1 MSRFTAHLGL
11 SLVENTD
18 GSPKLTADDRCVWEV
33 ATPLSYEV
41 GAENSGEVV
50 TVPRGA
56 TTDLAS
62 IPRFA
67 WSVGFPPDGPW
78 LKAAVIHDFLYRTK
92 GACIWGGS
100 RWMTR
105 VLPYTRAEADGILRE
120 AMKVLG
126 VGAFERGVIW
136 SAVRI
141 GGARGWGS

>member
-1 MSRFTAHLGL
+1 MSKFTSHLGL
-11 SLVENTD
+11 TMAEDERGWPIKKDGRCTWLVE
-18 GSPKLTADDRCVWEV
+18 
-33 ATPLSYEV
+33 TPLAYEV
-41 GAENSGEVV
+41 GEEGSGETI

-78 LKAAVIHDFLYRTK
+78 LKAAVIHDNLYRRR
-92 GACIWGGS
+92 GDVI
-100 RWMTR
+100 RTR
-105 VLPYTRAEADGILRE
+105 PAPYTRSEADGILRE

-136 SAVRI
+136 WAVRL
-141 GGARGWGS
+141 GGAGGWGS